1 MNENIFSLSLSLSL
15 PLLFLLLLFVLV
27 DDHLVVIETVIV
39 VGAVASMR
47 LSLVMCCDFF
57 PLFFY
62 FIYYTYIRGNETQLL
77 SKKEIIK
84 NSNNKEVP
92 VVELSLHG
100 LVKID

>member
-1 MNENIFSLSLSLSL
+1 MNENIFFSLSLSLSL

-57 PLFFY
+57 PFY
-62 FIYYTYIRGNETQLL
+62 FIFLFIYYTYIRGNETQLL

-84 NSNNKEVP
+84 NK
-92 VVELSLHG
+92 
-100 LVKID
+100 